1 MLRPHHALGTFD
13 DNVIR
18 VLWVRPDLHNA
29 LTARGLHAKG
39 PYLRCVVRPVLP
51 LLGVEPHSLRNR
63 LAASTARNVVGHL
76 KPHDETGLLLL
87 LCLQL
92 PRTLYFV
99 VSPQAPV
106 FVPIVVGWIVVPI
119 RPNGCEGR
127 HGA

>member
-18 VLWVRPDLHNA
+18 VLWVRPDLQDVLA
-29 LTARGLHAKG
+29 ARGLHAKG
-39 PYLRCVVRPVLP
+39 PYLRRVVRPVLP
-51 LLGVEPHSLRNR
+51 LLGVEPHSLRNH
-63 LAASTARNVVGHL
+63 LAASTEAVVGHL

-87 LCLQL
+87 LGL
-92 PRTLYFV
+92 PFPRVWYFV

-119 RPNGCEGR
+119 SPNGCEGR